1 MKTMLGAMSMCAALF
16 VPVLAGSSRAQAPT
30 PPAAPSSPA
39 VPAPP
44 APPRVAPLLLTGR
57 TSMLGVMVRDA
68 SAEDISRAKLSQPGG
83 VVVQSVTQGSAA
95 ERAGLKQGDV
105 IVEFDGE
112 RVRSARQFTRLVQD
126 TPAGRTV
133 KAIVARDGS
142 RRTLDVTPEEP
153 RHARAEL
160 PYLEGLPDVP
170 RISEDVQR
178 KLEDLQQRLPGLERE
193 MERARSL
200 RLGTALL
207 PLSDQLAE
215 HFGVKRGVLV
225 ASVDVNSTAA
235 RAGLMAGDVIT
246 AINGHEVSS
255 PADVRAELRQ
265 AGAGS
270 KIDLRVM
277 RDKKELTLSATN

>member
-1 MKTMLGAMSMCAALF
+1 MKTLFGAMSMCAALF
-16 VPVLAGSSRAQAPT
+16 LPVLAGPSGAQA
-30 PPAAPSSPA
+30 
-39 VPAPP
+39 PAPP
-44 APPRVAPLLLTGR
+44 ATPASPGVPARPVPPRAAPLTGR
-57 TSMLGVMVRDA
+57 TSMLGIMVRDA
-68 SAEDISRAKLSQPGG
+68 SADDISKAKLSQPGG
-83 VVVQSVTQGSAA
+83 VVVQNVTPGSAG
-95 ERAGLKQGDV
+95 ERAGLTPGDI

-133 KAIVARDGS
+133 KATIARDGS
-142 RRTLDVTPEEP
+142 RRALDVTPDEP
-153 RHARAEL
+153 RRASADSF
-160 PYLEGLPDVP
+160 YLEGLDIP
-170 RISEDVQR
+170 RISDDVQR
-178 KLEDLQQRLPGLERE
+178 KLEDLQQRLPELERDV
-193 MERARSL
+193 ERARGR

-207 PLSDQLAE
+207 PLSDQLAG

-225 ASVDVNSTAA
+225 ASVEVDSAAA

-255 PADVRAELRQ
+255 PADVRAELRA

-277 RDKKELTLSATN
+277 RDRKELTLSATN